1 MIVYKKLRIKNCP
14 VFIFDNMV
22 NIKDIDLSAIG
33 VNKISITNYEIEYYG
48 NLSYDSPLYLIF
60 NDADAYFLSINKGK
74 YLIFASTDKNKDFL
88 ENYKELWD
96 TIGKEINKINEE
108 VKIFELKDLVKI
120 KLKSDDKVP
129 LGKII
134 NIPMCTIILKSV
146 FKINNMHYPKIY
158 IHSCYLEYDNNK
170 CMYL

>member
-48 NLSYDSPLYLIF
+48 NLIYDSPLYLIF

-74 YLIFASTDKNKDFL
+74 YLIFASTDKNKDF
-88 ENYKELWD
+88 
-96 TIGKEINKINEE
+96 
-108 VKIFELKDLVKI
+108 
-120 KLKSDDKVP
+120 
-129 LGKII
+129 
-134 NIPMCTIILKSV
+134 
-146 FKINNMHYPKIY
+146 
-158 IHSCYLEYDNNK
+158 
-170 CMYL
+170 